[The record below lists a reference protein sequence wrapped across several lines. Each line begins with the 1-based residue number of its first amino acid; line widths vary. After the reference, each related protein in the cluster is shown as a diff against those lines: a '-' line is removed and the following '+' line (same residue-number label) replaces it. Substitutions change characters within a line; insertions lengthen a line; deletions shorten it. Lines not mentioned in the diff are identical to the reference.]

1 MILSCSIYAFARH
14 DFTVARKEDSFIFII
29 PFLVHVDD
37 NLVHKNG
44 EAVQFMLAQ
53 KKFNLHLFECSLFAD
68 FVCSFVK
75 RCDFCSS
82 KEGGVQISFSLVDIL

>member
-53 KKFNLHLFECSLFAD
+53 KK
-68 FVCSFVK
+68 
-75 RCDFCSS
+75 
-82 KEGGVQISFSLVDIL
+82 I